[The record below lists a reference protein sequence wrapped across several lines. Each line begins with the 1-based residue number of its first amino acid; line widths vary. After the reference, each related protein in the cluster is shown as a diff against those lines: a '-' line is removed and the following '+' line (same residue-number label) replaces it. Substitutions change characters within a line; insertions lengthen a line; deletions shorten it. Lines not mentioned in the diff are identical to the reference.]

1 MKKKTEDKK
10 ETQETN
16 KKKAEDEL
24 AKRKELQELLKPEK
38 IEKFLE
44 LMQPEVIDEL
54 LKAVKTGKLEQMYP
68 KNYQEYNYGT
78 FCNII
83 LENSENGKGA
93 IPRFFLDPFKDVS
106 NNSAEKDSGGSNA
119 INDSNYK
126 NGSRDIPAY
135 LKTPIINLEN
145 DDSID
150 MKNEFIDAIKECIT
164 DKNIQLDSQ
173 VFLLRYSM
181 VQKICIKLYKA
192 IQRSEIRE
200 EDDGTKI
207 QEQFEKLRN
216 LIEKKAPVEKIKNQ
230 MATFLADAY
239 ILAVKNNHKKDEKKG
254 EMTTKPK
261 KPLSKNLDENN
272 ESEYLQELLEMWSQA
287 KRIKIKDKDELEK
300 NTTLKRQY
308 HNYIRNFCMAET
320 IRRELSDTKKDPI
333 FDALKREIYDCIIDV
348 YDQEYR
354 NDVERMLTVLHEA
367 ARTPLSPKIE
377 EETYGWI
384 GPGEKKGICHI
395 LAHEKYISWKGDEE
409 LNEFYNE

>member
-38 IEKFLE
+38 IKKILE
-44 LMQPEVIDEL
+44 LMQPEVIDGL

-68 KNYQEYNYGT
+68 KNYQEYNYAT
-78 FCNII
+78 FCKII
-83 LENSENGKGA
+83 LDNSENGKGT
-93 IPRFFLDPFKDVS
+93 IPRFFLDPFKDGS
-106 NNSAEKDSGGSNA
+106 NNSAEKDHRGSNA
-119 INDSNYK
+119 SNDSNYK
-126 NGSRDIPAY
+126 NGSRDIPGC

-145 DDSID
+145 KDSID
-150 MKNEFIDAIKECIT
+150 MKNEFIDNIKECIT
-164 DKNIQLDSQ
+164 DKNIQIDSQ

-192 IQRSEIRE
+192 IQMSEIRE
-200 EDDGTKI
+200 EKDGTDI
-207 QEQFEKLRN
+207 QEQFEKLGN

-230 MATFLADAY
+230 MARFLADAY
-239 ILAVKNNHKKDEKKG
+239 ILAVKNNHKKDE
-254 EMTTKPK
+254 MTTKPK
-261 KPLSKNLDENN
+261 KPLSKNLDENV

-287 KRIKIKDKDELEK
+287 KGIKIQDKEELEK

-308 HNYIRNFCMAET
+308 HNYIRNFCTADS
-320 IRRELSDTKKDPI
+320 IRRGLSATKKEPI
-333 FDALKREIYDCIIDV
+333 FDDLKREIYDCIIDV

-354 NDVERMLTVLHEA
+354 NNVERMLTVLHEA
-367 ARTPLSPKIE
+367 SRAPLSPKIE

-409 LNEFYNE
+409 LNEFFNE